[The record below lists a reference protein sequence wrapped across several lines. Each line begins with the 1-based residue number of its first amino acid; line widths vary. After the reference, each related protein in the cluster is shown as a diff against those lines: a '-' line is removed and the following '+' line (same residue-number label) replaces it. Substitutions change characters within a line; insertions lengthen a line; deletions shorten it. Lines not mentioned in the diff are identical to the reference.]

1 MSSNHAEIS
10 KKIKDLLKDI
20 ENHCDDDDC
29 LTCLI
34 KKYECPCGEI
44 VNTKKCYYCKKRI
57 CDECEYVAN
66 SYALCRDCFKTYY

>member
-34 KKYECPCGEI
+34 KKI
-44 VNTKKCYYCKKRI
+44 
-57 CDECEYVAN
+57 
-66 SYALCRDCFKTYY
+66 